1 MRRSA
6 VLPSVRL
13 VAGSL
18 CALALLTAGAPA
30 GLGPAPLYA
39 QGTGQITGRITGDG
53 GRPVAGAVVEV
64 AGGGQRTVTDADGRY
79 TLGGVRPGTVQL
91 RVTAAGFGATTRAV
105 TLTGGAATSDF
116 QLSTQVVGLEEL
128 VVVGYTTQQQR
139 DISGAV
145 ASVTPQAL
153 EQRKVATLEQA
164 LKGQVPGVNIRA
176 TGEPGRPA
184 DVIIRGQNFTTDPS
198 PLYVVD
204 GMYLRQNPGLN
215 PDDIES
221 IQVLKD
227 ASAAAQ
233 YGAQSAN
240 GVIVITTKRG
250 QNGEPR
256 ISARSYA
263 GYQQVPRTLD
273 LADADRWAAL
283 TRAIY
288 SGAGEPAPAGAQ
300 TLNGV
305 DTDWQDAILR
315 RGMIQNHNVSVSGGS
330 LNANY
335 LLSGGYL
342 REEGTVIDTD
352 FERFSFRVNSE
363 LRRGAFTLGENMS
376 LSRAV
381 RNNLRGNPL
390 LEAVRMP
397 PVIAV
402 YDENN
407 VSGYG
412 FGSAA
417 VPTFGTNPVGQ
428 LEAASSTDNLNQIIG
443 TVYAG
448 LRLPYN
454 LAYRFNLGAN
464 YQDLNWRNFVRS
476 GSLRLNNPI
485 DPSQLTDRRDN
496 SYTVLFENL
505 LNFDQAFGSHEINA
519 VAGYTEQHEQFNRL
533 QAFRRNFPDENLQQ
547 IDAGTSELNNNGYE
561 NQARLRSFLG
571 RVNYTFADRY
581 LFTGTVRRD
590 GSSRFG
596 PENRWGNFGSLS
608 AGWVVSEEGF
618 YGGIPLLGSGVNCL
632 KLRASYGVLGNQDI
646 GDYQYAGTVGLN
658 RSYLFGNNQV
668 ATGAIQL
675 GLANPDIK
683 WQEDHQTNFG
693 ADFGVLDDRLTLSA
707 DYFVRESDDILVPAS
722 LPLSVVGYL
731 NAPYEPPL
739 NLAPTVNAGS
749 IRTTGFEL
757 GARHAWE
764 RGDFRLNTSAN
775 FTAMNSEVTALGN
788 GNQSLTRYEEQIART
803 QVGSP
808 VSSFH
813 VLRTARHLPER
824 GRGAGAPEQQGPGD
838 PARRAARRRA
848 LRGPQRRRR
857 HQRRRPLHR
866 RERAPRLRGR
876 PVLRR
881 RLPPRGLRA
890 GDARRVRQRDLQ
902 PRQVL
907 DGAAQRPGQL
917 QRRPAALD
925 PRQPQQHHAARGVRA
940 AGAVQR
946 PPGLGPLDRG
956 RLLPARGER
965 GAGLPAAGRPHPR
978 ARAGAAGLAR
988 LPEPAE
994 RAHVHRLLGLRPGG
1008 PQHGRPARARDR
1020 RRADLPEPAH
1030 GHPRHR
1036 PGLLI
1041 THPPTVER

>member
-1 MRRSA
+1 MKSP
-6 VLPSVRL
+6 VLPTVRL

-18 CALALLTAGAPA
+18 CALALLSAGAPA
-30 GLGPAPLYA
+30 GLGPVPLYA
-39 QGTGQITGRITGDG
+39 QGTGQVSGRITGDG
-53 GRPVAGAVVEV
+53 GRPVAGAVVEA
-64 AGGGQRTVTDADGRY
+64 AGTEQRAVTDAEGRY
-79 TLGGVRPGTVQL
+79 TLTGVRPGTVQL
-91 RVTAAGFGATTRAV
+91 RVTAPGFGATTRAV
-105 TLTGGAATSDF
+105 ALGAGQAATSDF

-153 EQRKVATLEQA
+153 EQRKVATVEQA
-164 LKGQVPGVNIRA
+164 LKGQVAGVNILA
-176 TGEPGRPA
+176 SGEPGRPA

-240 GVIVITTKRG
+240 GVIVITTRRG

-256 ISARSYA
+256 ISARSFV
-263 GYQQVPRTLD
+263 GRQQVPRTLD
-273 LADADRWAAL
+273 LADAQGWAAM
-283 TRAIY
+283 TQQIY
-288 SGAGEPAPAGAQ
+288 RGAGETVPAGA
-300 TLNGV
+300 LNLTGV
-305 DTDWQDAILR
+305 DTDWQDEILR
-315 RGMIQNHNVSVSGGS
+315 SGTIQNHNVQVSGGS
-330 LNANY
+330 LNASY

-363 LRRGAFTLGENMS
+363 LRRGIFTLGENMS
-376 LSRAV
+376 LSRSV

-390 LEAVRMP
+390 LEAVRLP
-397 PVIAV
+397 PVIPV
-402 YDENN
+402 LDPNN
-407 VSGYG
+407 ASGYG

-428 LEAASSTDNLNQIIG
+428 LETASSTDNLNQIIG
-443 TVYAG
+443 TLYAG
-448 LRLPYN
+448 LRFSESLN
-454 LAYRFNLGAN
+454 YRFNLGAN
-464 YQDLNWRNFVRS
+464 YQDLNWRNFIRA

-485 DPSQLTDRRDN
+485 EPSQLTDRRDN
-496 SYTVLFENL
+496 SYTVLVENL
-505 LNFDQAFGSHEINA
+505 LNFDRAFGGHEINA
-519 VAGYTEQHEQFNRL
+519 VAGYTEQLEQFNRL

-547 IDAGTSELNNNGYE
+547 IDAGTTELNNSGYE

-571 RVNYTFADRY
+571 RVNYTYADRY
-581 LFTGTVRRD
+581 LFTGTLRRD

-596 PENRWGNFGSLS
+596 PDNRWGNFGSVS

-618 YGGIPLLGSGVNCL
+618 YGGIPLLGSSVNSL

-658 RSYLFGNNQV
+658 RSYLFGSNQV

-693 ADFGVLDDRLTLSA
+693 ADFGVLGDRLTVSA
-707 DYFVRESDDILVPAS
+707 DYFIRETDDILVPAS

-731 NAPYEPPL
+731 NAPYEPAL

-757 GARHAWE
+757 GARHAFD
-764 RGDFRLNTSAN
+764 RGDFRLNTSLN
-775 FTAMNSEVTALGN
+775 LTAMDSEVTALGD

-803 QVGSP
+803 QVGAP
-808 VSSFH
+808 VSSFY
-813 VLRTARHLPER
+813 VLKTAGIFQSAADVQAHRNSKGQVIQP
-824 GRGAGAPEQQGPGD
+824 GAQPGD
-838 PARRAARRRA
+838 VRYADLNDDGVINDGDRYIAGNA
-848 LRGPQRRRR
+848 LPDFEGG
-857 HQRRRPLHR
+857 LFFD
-866 RERAPRLRGR
+866 GGF
-876 PVLRR
+876 R
-881 RLPPRGLRA
+881 RL
-890 GDARRVRQRDLQ
+890 DF
-902 PRQVL
+902 
-907 DGAAQRPGQL
+907 
-917 QRRPAALD
+917 ALGM
-925 PRQPQQHHAARGVRA
+925 RGVYGNEIFNRIKFWTE
-940 AGAVQR
+940 R
-946 PPGLGPLDRG
+946 MNDLGNYRS
-956 RLLPARGER
+956 
-965 GAGLPAAGRPHPR
+965 
-978 ARAGAAGLAR
+978 
-988 LPEPAE
+988 
-994 RAHVHRLLGLRPGG
+994 GLRPWTPENPSTTTPRAVFG
-1008 PQHGRPARARDR
+1008 PQGQSNARLASDRWIEDGSFLRIESVELGYELPDRIGRGLGVALQNSRVYVNLQNVFTFTGYSGYDPEVRSLDDPLLRGIDDGR
-1020 RRADLPEPAH
+1020 MYPNPRTVTLGIDL
-1030 GHPRHR
+1030 GF
-1036 PGLLI
+1036 
-1041 THPPTVER
+1041 